1 MEKKFLI
8 VGGIK
13 EVQDLLDKG
22 FLIENMVALHVANL
36 GNDAYNHGK
45 VAVYLIR
52 G

>member
-8 VGGIK
+8 VGAIK

-22 FLIENMVALHVANL
+22 FRIENMVALHVANL
-36 GNDAYNHGK
+36 GGEAYNHGK

-52 G
+52 E